1 MPCERYLTDQEGE
14 QGTVCLKIVWV
25 YIVRLDA
32 VIGQLLELG
41 CVDRSSSVFFFFM
54 NHETVCVRC
63 NLFGLCN

>member
-1 MPCERYLTDQEGE
+1 M
-14 QGTVCLKIVWV
+14 CLKIILL

-41 CVDRSSSVFFFFM
+41 CVDRSSSVFFFI

>member
-41 CVDRSSSVFFFFM
+41 CVDHHLFFFWG
-54 NHETVCVRC
+54 
-63 NLFGLCN
+63 GLGDSLCSL